1 MQSGD
6 APSILIIEDDADTR
20 DNLRDIL
27 ELDGFRIEEAA
38 TVAGALDRGNWST
51 YTTIL
56 LDRKLP
62 DGTAADLLPE
72 LKRLAPTAA

>member
-27 ELDGFRIEEAA
+27 ELDGFRIDEAA
-38 TVAGALDRGNWST
+38 TVAQRAGSA
-51 YTTIL
+51 
-56 LDRKLP
+56 
-62 DGTAADLLPE
+62 
-72 LKRLAPTAA
+72 RLVDVCRPFCWIASSPTGRRLISCRI

>member
-27 ELDGFRIEEAA
+27 ELDGFRIDEAA
-38 TVAGALDRGNWST
+38 SVAGRWIGKTGQRTRLFCWIASCPMGR
-51 YTTIL
+51 L
-56 LDRKLP
+56 LISCRI
-62 DGTAADLLPE
+62 
-72 LKRLAPTAA
+72 